1 MVYGFLA
8 LAALALTVHV
18 LSGGTIP
25 WRVWLTPS
33 TGGQVTAD
41 HVALLFIS
49 LLALWAV
56 ALKRRKQ
63 ESGRAS

>member
-8 LAALALTVHV
+8 FAALALTVHV

-33 TGGQVTAD
+33 TGGEVTAD
-41 HVALLFIS
+41 HIALLLIS
-49 LLALWAV
+49 LLALCAV

-63 ESGRAS
+63 ESGGES

>member
-8 LAALALTVHV
+8 FAALALTMHV

-33 TGGQVTAD
+33 SGGEVTAD
-41 HVALLFIS
+41 HIVLLFIS
-49 LLALWAV
+49 VLALWFM

-63 ESGRAS
+63 ESVGES